1 MHGRGRL
8 GGHRGACALLRR
20 EVGTLGGRAARARSV
35 PLQTLIRAAQ
45 GELVGRNRAA
55 VCVCSGC
62 AIGAFRRCGD
72 AQLEAT
78 CDVQRATSS
87 GALPSARCSRCAVVS
102 CASFAAYGRHR
113 IEDAPRGR
121 GLRHGARM
129 WRQAQPGIC
138 VTTRRHVGRRKSKR
152 CLPPEAVPMCARPP
166 SCAARSAA
174 ALRVESSCGPT
185 EASLSAADRAYNRRP
200 LVALLGVTSSGKL
213 GLTWALVFCFGIRLL
228 PSPKVLPPGRVCV
241 LPNSTTSARTSGP
254 Q

>member
-1 MHGRGRL
+1 MPPIPASLLAAGRQPAERCPGRGGAALHGRGRL
-8 GGHRGACALLRR
+8 GGHRGACALTAAPRS
-20 EVGTLGGRAARARSV
+20 GDFGRPRGARARSV

-102 CASFAAYGRHR
+102 CASFAAYGRHW

-121 GLRHGARM
+121 GLRRGARM

-138 VTTRRHVGRRKSKR
+138 VTTRRHVGRRKSSTSA
-152 CLPPEAVPMCARPP
+152 PP
-166 SCAARSAA
+166 
-174 ALRVESSCGPT
+174 
-185 EASLSAADRAYNRRP
+185 
-200 LVALLGVTSSGKL
+200 TSS
-213 GLTWALVFCFGIRLL
+213 R
-228 PSPKVLPPGRVCV
+228 
-241 LPNSTTSARTSGP
+241 RTP
-254 Q
+254 TP